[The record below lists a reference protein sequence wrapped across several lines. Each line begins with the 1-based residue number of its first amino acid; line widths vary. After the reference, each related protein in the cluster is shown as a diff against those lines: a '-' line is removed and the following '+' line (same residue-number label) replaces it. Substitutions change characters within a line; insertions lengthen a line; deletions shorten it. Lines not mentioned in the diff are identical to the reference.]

1 MSWVYLFLAIGFEVA
16 GTVCMKLS
24 EGFEKLVPSI
34 LLFVFYALSFYAI
47 TIAIKHIE
55 ISLAYAIWAGLGT
68 AIISIIGIFY
78 FQEAVTT
85 LKMVSLVLV
94 VAGVV
99 GLNIS
104 GAGH

>member
-24 EGFEKLVPSI
+24 DGFSKITPSI
-34 LLFVFYALSFYAI
+34 LLFVFYILSFYAI

-68 AIISIIGIFY
+68 AIISIIGILY
-78 FQEAVTT
+78 FQESVTT
-85 LKMVSLVLV
+85 LKMVSLSLV
-94 VAGVV
+94 IIGVV